1 MGFGFTKSSRTKT
14 LAIVL
19 VIYNISNMNWGIEN
33 HPDFCHGKESIFS
46 MFWERE
52 RENRWMSSLHSGD
65 IWTQKLQLEDI
76 DNDDWLRLFITRK
89 RMMMVIYK
97 TRTRVPTQA
106 PFWRIGIVANV
117 IVLMSSSQL
126 YEMMSSMQCLS
137 FVLFVLN
144 NYTCFLHQICTPSI
158 INPATEVVFD
168 RRPF

>member
-1 MGFGFTKSSRTKT
+1 MGFGFIKSSRTKA

-19 VIYNISNMNWGIEN
+19 VICNILNMNWVQHHH
-33 HPDFCHGKESIFS
+33 HPDFCHWKESIFS

-76 DNDDWLRLFITRK
+76 DDDWLIEVMHNK
-89 RMMMVIYK
+89 DDDGDDDE
-97 TRTRVPTQA
+97 TRTCVPTQA

-117 IVLMSSSQL
+117 IVLISISQL
-126 YEMMSSMQCLS
+126 YEMISSMQCLS
-137 FVLFVLN
+137 FVLFVLD
-144 NYTCFLHQICTPSI
+144 NYTCFSHKIWTLSI